1 MNRKL
6 FWIVTGIGVMVA
18 FILIVLSNALSVG
31 ERLSVIS
38 PYLAYA
44 FYVLIG
50 VLLYVLVINPLRVI
64 FVAPTFAV
72 DALAPEEKS
81 MAVYKKAA
89 RGMLKLEYLTE
100 EDRLRLKEAMADK
113 ATLMAVIK
121 ELFNGPIKKEM
132 DRIILKNGKTVMT
145 TTAISQN
152 GNLDMFAVIITNI
165 RMVKELVQACGFRPT
180 YSNLAKLSVNVAVTA
195 LIAEGLEDVNINEL
209 MPSRFGEAVSDVPI
223 LRTATN
229 SVFQGFSNGM
239 LTVRIGIVTRRYLFQ
254 DNLIMTQRALRIA
267 SYKESFKLMPLL
279 LKDGVMA
286 VPKGLVGLMMR
297 PFKKH
302 AQED

>member
-1 MNRKL
+1 MNRKT
-6 FWIVTGIGVMVA
+6 FWIITGIGVMIA
-18 FILIVLSNALSVG
+18 FLLIVISNALSVG
-31 ERLSVIS
+31 ERLTVIS

-44 FYVLIG
+44 FYGLVGI
-50 VLLYVLVINPLRVI
+50 LLYVLVINPLRAI
-64 FVAPTFAV
+64 LIAPTFAV

-81 MAVYKKAA
+81 LAVYKKASKNL
-89 RGMLKLEYLTE
+89 RKLSYLSE
-100 EDRLRLKEAMADK
+100 EDKTRLDDANHDK
-113 ATLMAVIK
+113 TLLMSTIK
-121 ELFNGPIKKEM
+121 DLFNGPIKKEM
-132 DRIILKNGKTVMT
+132 DTIILRHGKTVMT

-152 GNLDMFAVIITNI
+152 GNLDMFAVILTNI
-165 RMVKELVQACGFRPT
+165 RMVKELVQACGFRPS
-180 YSNLAKLSVNVAVTA
+180 YANLAKLSVNVTVTA
-195 LIAEGLEDVNINEL
+195 MIAEGLEDVNVNEL
-209 MPSRFGEAVSDVPI
+209 MPSRFGEAISDVPI

-267 SYKESFKLMPLL
+267 SYKESFRLMPLL

-286 VPKGLVGLMMR
+286 VPKGLMSVMMR

-302 AQED
+302 QD

>member
-1 MNRKL
+1 MNRKT
-6 FWIVTGIGVMVA
+6 FWIITGIGVMIA
-18 FILIVLSNALSVG
+18 FLLIVISNAISVG
-31 ERLSVIS
+31 ERLTVIS

-44 FYVLIG
+44 FYGLVGI
-50 VLLYVLVINPLRVI
+50 LLYVLVINPLRVI

-81 MAVYKKAA
+81 FAVYKKASKNL
-89 RGMLKLEYLTE
+89 RKLSYLSE
-100 EDRLRLKEAMADK
+100 EDKTRLDDANHDK
-113 ATLMAVIK
+113 AQLMATIK
-121 ELFNGPIKKEM
+121 DLFNGAIKKEM
-132 DRIILKNGKTVMT
+132 DAIILRNGKTVMT

-152 GNLDMFAVIITNI
+152 GNLDMFAVILTNI
-165 RMVKELVQACGFRPT
+165 RMVKELVQACGFRPS
-180 YSNLAKLSVNVAVTA
+180 YANLAKLSVNVAVTA
-195 LIAEGLEDVNINEL
+195 MIAEGLEDVNVNEL

-267 SYKESFKLMPLL
+267 SYKESFRLMPLL

-286 VPKGLVGLMMR
+286 VPKGLMSIMMR

-302 AQED
+302 QD